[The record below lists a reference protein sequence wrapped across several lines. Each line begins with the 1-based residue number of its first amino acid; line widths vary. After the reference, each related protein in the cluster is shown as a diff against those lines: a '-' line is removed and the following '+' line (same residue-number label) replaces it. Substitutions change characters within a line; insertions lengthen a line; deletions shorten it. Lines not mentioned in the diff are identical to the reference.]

1 MSSEAYTLQVLIYD
15 ATLNFSRWSTLSFTV
30 AENDSVT
37 GTLEYTGAP
46 TQLSGKRIPGQ
57 GGSKDD
63 YELDG
68 AGVSLRLSA
77 YPDFGA
83 QYPVAGVGS
92 INAPGPFY
100 IIGKRS

>member
-1 MSSEAYTLQVLIYD
+1 MSSQAYSLQVLIYD
-15 ATLNFSRWSTLSFTV
+15 ATLSFSRWSALSFSV
-30 AENDSVT
+30 AADDSVT
-37 GTLEYTGAP
+37 GTLEYTNP
-46 TQLSGKRIPGQ
+46 YTQLTGKRIPGQ
-57 GGSKDD
+57 GKDD

-68 AGVSLRLSA
+68 KGVSIRLSA

>member
-1 MSSEAYTLQVLIYD
+1 MGSEAYNLQVLIYD

-30 AENDSVT
+30 EENNSIT
-37 GTLEYTGAP
+37 GTLEYTGPP
-46 TQLSGKRIPGQ
+46 TQLTGQRIPGE
-57 GGSKDD
+57 GGSKVD

-68 AGVSLRLSA
+68 AGVSIRLSA
-77 YPDFGA
+77 YPDFGT

-92 INAPGPFY
+92 IDAPGPFY